1 MTGPGENSDEKAGES
16 SALDNIFHDSNFK
29 EYEPEALIPLPP
41 ARPIDAAEPTSRLLK
56 RPPATELTSTHR
68 TLFWVA
74 GAMIAAIILVILFVI
89 GTKTAPQAAPAAAI
103 KPTASAT
110 VTPSPTPTPTVTPAV
125 PAGPAAVGVHKWSE
139 LRGGECLSPY
149 DSPWAESFTVVDCTT
164 PHAAQLVHRAAFPPA
179 SAGASTSS
187 AIPWPGES
195 QLAAQ
200 INVLCTAP
208 GVIDL
213 AVAGTYSDIQFQGS
227 YAASAP
233 EWASGNHSYSCFVSR
248 SSGQPLTASVA
259 GAH

>member
-1 MTGPGENSDEKAGES
+1 MPGPGQSSDEP

-41 ARPIDAAEPTSRLLK
+41 ARSTEPTEEPQRSVEVA
-56 RPPATELTSTHR
+56 PATELTSTHR

-74 GAMIAAIILVILFVI
+74 GAVIAAIILVILFVI
-89 GTKTAPQAAPAAAI
+89 GIKTAPQAAPAAAI
-103 KPTASAT
+103 KPPTSASAT
-110 VTPSPTPTPTVTPAV
+110 PSTSPTPTPTVA
-125 PAGPAAVGVHKWSE
+125 PAGPAPAGVHKWGE

-149 DSPWAESFTVVDCTT
+149 DSPWAETFTVVDCTT
-164 PHAAQLVHRAAFPPA
+164 PHAAQLVYRAEFPPG

-187 AIPWPGES
+187 ATPWPGEG

-227 YAASAP
+227 YAASGK
-233 EWASGNHSYSCFVSR
+233 EWASGNHNYSCFVSR